1 MNDNNVQNDN
11 SDEPQILDLDDA
23 ANAIL
28 GRWEDGE
35 SLSEETSEETA
46 ASEDLVE
53 TEVVEDDEI
62 DDEEDDEDNLELED
76 PDDDDE
82 TEDDDVDH
90 GDTDEDDDEEDDV
103 DNNDVEPLVA
113 SDDQIV
119 DIAVNGESKQVS
131 VKDLKRLYGQEA
143 SLTKKSQDLA
153 AQRKQS
159 DESLVQTQLSYQ
171 KLLERAEARFK
182 PYADI
187 DMLVAS
193 RQMDPDTFA
202 QLRQDAK
209 QAQEDLTF
217 LQEESNT
224 LVSQQQQQFAE
235 QSKEAAANCV
245 KVLQE
250 QLPDWGNELYSDI
263 RNYAVKSGL
272 PQEQVDQ
279 YTDPQVIMLINK
291 ARLYDQSK
299 ESAKSKKAKAKLTK
313 SKSGKTKVLSSRK
326 APPSKETIQKAK
338 KQKQMDSLS
347 NARDIDDI
355 AEALMSRWEE

>member
-11 SDEPQILDLDDA
+11 SQPQNLDVDEA
-23 ANAIL
+23 AEAIL
-28 GRWEDGE
+28 GRWDDGE
-35 SLSEETSEETA
+35 TLSEVDEDAT
-46 ASEDLVE
+46 SEDLNE
-53 TEVVEDDEI
+53 TEVTEDGLDNEDTEEDDESDDNLDDPDDTDELDDEDVGTDDEDE
-62 DDEEDDEDNLELED
+62 DDEEDE
-76 PDDDDE
+76 
-82 TEDDDVDH
+82 
-90 GDTDEDDDEEDDV
+90 
-103 DNNDVEPLVA
+103 EPLAA

-119 DIAVNGESKQVS
+119 DINVNGESKQVS

-153 AQRKQS
+153 NQRKQS
-159 DESLVQTQLSYQ
+159 DESLAQTQLSYQ

-209 QAQEDLTF
+209 QAEEDLTF
-217 LQEESNT
+217 LKEESNT

-299 ESAKSKKAKAKLTK
+299 QSAKSKKAKAKLTK

-326 APPSKETIQKAK
+326 APLSKEGAAERKRQAAIKNLHGHS
-338 KQKQMDSLS
+338 DL
-347 NARDIDDI
+347 DDI
-355 AEALMSRWEE
+355 AAALMSGWKD

>member
-1 MNDNNVQNDN
+1 MNNEQNVN
-11 SDEPQILDLDDA
+11 SEPQALDVDDA
-23 ANAIL
+23 ADAIL
-28 GRWEDGE
+28 GRWDDGE
-35 SLSEETSEETA
+35 TLSEVEVEDAT
-46 ASEDLVE
+46 SEDLAE
-53 TEVVEDDEI
+53 TEVDEDEI
-62 DDEEDDEDNLELED
+62 DDEEDDQDDLELED
-76 PDDDDE
+76 PDEDE
-82 TEDDDVDH
+82 TVDEDEDQDVED
-90 GDTDEDDDEEDDV
+90 DDDEEEDD
-103 DNNDVEPLVA
+103 EHTVA

-119 DIAVNGESKQVS
+119 DISVNGESKLVS

-153 AQRKQS
+153 NQRKQS
-159 DESLVQTQLSYQ
+159 DESLAQTQLSYQ

-209 QAQEDLTF
+209 QAEEDLTF
-217 LQEESNT
+217 LKEESNT

-250 QLPDWGNELYSDI
+250 QLPGWGNELYSDI

-299 ESAKSKKAKAKLTK
+299 QSAKSKKAKAKLTK

-326 APPSKETIQKAK
+326 APISKEASAERKRQAAIKNLNGHS
-338 KQKQMDSLS
+338 DL
-347 NARDIDDI
+347 DDI
-355 AEALMSRWEE
+355 ASALMSGWKD

>member
-11 SDEPQILDLDDA
+11 SQPQNLDVDEA
-23 ANAIL
+23 AEAIL
-28 GRWEDGE
+28 GRWDDGE
-35 SLSEETSEETA
+35 TLSEVDEDAT
-46 ASEDLVE
+46 SEDLNE
-53 TEVVEDDEI
+53 TEVTEDGLDNEDTEEDDESEDNLDDPDDTDELDDEDVETDEDE
-62 DDEEDDEDNLELED
+62 DDEEDDE
-76 PDDDDE
+76 
-82 TEDDDVDH
+82 
-90 GDTDEDDDEEDDV
+90 
-103 DNNDVEPLVA
+103 EPLAA

-119 DIAVNGESKQVS
+119 DINVNGESKQVS

-153 AQRKQS
+153 NQRKQS
-159 DESLVQTQLSYQ
+159 DESLAQTQLSYQ

-209 QAQEDLTF
+209 QAEEDLTF
-217 LQEESNT
+217 LKEESNT

-299 ESAKSKKAKAKLTK
+299 QSAKSKKAKAKLTK

-326 APPSKETIQKAK
+326 APISKEASAERKRQAAIKNLHGHS
-338 KQKQMDSLS
+338 DL
-347 NARDIDDI
+347 DDI
-355 AEALMSRWEE
+355 ASALMSGWKD